1 MVDPTVLVG
10 AGGALGAVLRHE
22 LSRRVDRAAAAPAG
36 TVAVNVVGSFV
47 LGFVTAAGASERA
60 LLLVGTGA
68 CGAFT
73 TFSSFSFD
81 TVSLW
86 IDDGRPRAAVCNAA
100 LTLAAA
106 LGAVGA
112 GWWLASVV

>member
-1 MVDPTVLVG
+1 MVDPAVLVG
-10 AGGALGAVLRHE
+10 VGGAVGAVLRHE
-22 LSRRVDRAAAAPAG
+22 LSRRVDRASTAPAG
-36 TVAVNVVGSFV
+36 TLAVNVVGSFV
-47 LGFVTAAGASERA
+47 LGFVTAVGASERT

-86 IDDGRPRAAVCNAA
+86 IDRNRPLAAVGNAA
-100 LTLAAA
+100 VTLAAA

-112 GWWLASVV
+112 GWWLASLV